1 MREGF
6 GDDSASLSVDSFR
19 SFFDTKSPNTD
30 CEVLNM
36 PYEGVV
42 SPVEMPD
49 AILSLSST
57 LVGGL
62 KRLGSLKRAGGRGR
76 DGRRGSGLPQAQASP

>member
-6 GDDSASLSVDSFR
+6 GDDSASLSADSFR

-62 KRLGSLKRAGGRGR
+62 KRLGKSEKSGREG
-76 DGRRGSGLPQAQASP
+76 P